1 MARDGSFVNGY
12 ATLGSMTIPSFE
24 VFASQIEAYIQVFE
38 RFVLG
43 HELIEKAGA
52 DHICWKCEAT
62 AEFETMRAMCEPQSL
77 YLYQSYIS
85 GRRIAY
91 FKFAQPFVT
100 SLGSIHFLEL
110 ADQKPDQSQT
120 SGLDHIEIYP
130 QGTSVETLV
139 NYLESRHVVL
149 QKIVRPHHT
158 TFDLAIDDHH
168 MIRLEPEP
176 LIQKIIAKEL

>member
-1 MARDGSFVNGY
+1 
-12 ATLGSMTIPSFE
+12 MTIPSFE
-24 VFASQIEAYIQVFE
+24 VFASQIEDYIQVFD
-38 RFVLG
+38 RFAFG
-43 HELIEKAGA
+43 NELVGKAGA
-52 DHICWKCEAT
+52 DHICWKCETT

-91 FKFAQPFVT
+91 FKFAHPFIT
-100 SLGSIHFLEL
+100 SLGSIYFLEL

-130 QGTSVETLV
+130 HGTSVGTLV
-139 NYLESRHVVL
+139 SHLESHNVVL

-168 MIRLEPEP
+168 MIRLESEP